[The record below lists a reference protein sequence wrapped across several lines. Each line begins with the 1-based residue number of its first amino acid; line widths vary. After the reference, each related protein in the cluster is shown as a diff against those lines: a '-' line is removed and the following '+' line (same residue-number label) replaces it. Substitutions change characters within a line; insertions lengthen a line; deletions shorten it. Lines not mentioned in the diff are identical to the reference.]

1 MINFDKDSLECDLA
15 ETYHIYEMKE
25 LPLKKVA
32 LFSVGLRNNSRIKTK
47 MMGLNQTFE
56 TTLLAKITDEL
67 SISNWIKAGAK
78 KEQKPNLI
86 LPKLLGVIEKEN
98 KENKE
103 NVGFDTVEEFE
114 KERKAILESVV
125 NIDGTG

>member
-1 MINFDKDSLECDLA
+1 
-15 ETYHIYEMKE
+15 
-25 LPLKKVA
+25 
-32 LFSVGLRNNSRIKTK
+32 

-98 KENKE
+98 KEN
-103 NVGFDTVEEFE
+103 VGFDTVEEFE

>member
-32 LFSVGLRNNSRIKTK
+32 LFSVGLRNTVEFKTK

-98 KENKE
+98 KEN
-103 NVGFDTVEEFE
+103 VGFDTVEEFE